1 MSPCEV
7 VEKNG
12 WGPCHRHRHV
22 RHTVR
27 IGVRNARWLGFRQR
41 CQDHALFTCASRCPR
56 ARERRSETSQI
67 LLRVRV
73 PLPQDMSRALV

>member
-12 WGPCHRHRHV
+12 WGPRHRHRHV

-27 IGVRNARWLGFRQR
+27 IGVRNARWLGFRQQ
-41 CQDHALFTCASRCPR
+41 CQTAPYLRAHLAALERGNIGLKRRGSYFAFAYRSLGTCL
-56 ARERRSETSQI
+56 ARW
-67 LLRVRV
+67 
-73 PLPQDMSRALV
+73 

>member
-27 IGVRNARWLGFRQR
+27 IGTAPYLRAHLAALERGNVGLERRGSYFAFAYRSFGTCLARW
-41 CQDHALFTCASRCPR
+41 
-56 ARERRSETSQI
+56 
-67 LLRVRV
+67 
-73 PLPQDMSRALV
+73 